1 MQLVLSGFPRFII
14 SLCIL
19 LLFSAFTSFAATNW
33 NGVLRNAAGKPV
45 AGAKIT
51 LRAEAGNWVYEA
63 TSAAD
68 GTFAMAGVEPTT
80 YALTVESGGK
90 MWSATK
96 VSVVESQGGPR
107 VELTLSGQNQ
117 AVAVVVPGQAANMT
131 KGSGGEKLTS
141 EEVAGLPLNERDFS
155 KLLLLAAGTM
165 TDTNGAANFTQQ
177 FAVNGQRGV
186 ASVFAMDSATTT
198 DPEMGGATFSTF
210 NVDAI
215 QEVQSSSGVM
225 LPEIGRGA
233 ASFTNVVTKSGTNA
247 IHGSL
252 FEFFRNAALD
262 ARNYF
267 DRVELNGRR
276 IPPFNRNEF
285 GGTVGGPVVLPGYDG
300 RNRTYFFGQYQ
311 GFRQVLGTTQV
322 LSVPTSA
329 ERQGIDTTSVPE
341 DTLMVPVNPAIKP
354 ILNAYP
360 LPN

>member
-117 AVAVVVPGQAANMT
+117 AVAVVVPGQAANTT

-198 DPEMGGATFSTF
+198 DPELGGATFANF

-215 QEVQSSSGVM
+215 HEVQSNSGVM
-225 LPEIGRGA
+225 PAEIGQGA
-233 ASFTNVVTKSGTNA
+233 AGFTNVVTKQGGDRV
-247 IHGSL
+247 HGSA
-252 FEFFRNAALD
+252 FEFVRT
-262 ARNYF
+262 
-267 DRVELNGRR
+267 RR
-276 IPPFNRNEF
+276 LTHEI
-285 GGTVGGPVVLPGYDG
+285 
-300 RNRTYFFGQYQ
+300 
-311 GFRQVLGTTQV
+311 
-322 LSVPTSA
+322 SS
-329 ERQGIDTTSVPE
+329 TTSIRSTH
-341 DTLMVPVNPAIKP
+341 DASHRLCATNSA
-354 ILNAYP
+354 
-360 LPN
+360 